1 MQAKYSV
8 ALAAVASFGLGAAA
22 MHALYAQAKPLAYV
36 IAEIEV
42 SNADAYAKEF
52 IPAAGKAIEDAGGRF
67 IVRGGKTKSLMGA
80 RLRKTALQCF
90 TSKIWTRQRRGGIL
104 REEKTRS
111 PSAINMRNSASMPL
125 RV

>member
-22 MHALYAQAKPLAYV
+22 MHALHAQAKPPVYV

-52 IPAAGKAIEDAGGRF
+52 VPAAGKAIENAGGKF

-80 RLRKTALQCF
+80 TPENRIAVF
-90 TSKIWTRQRRGGIL
+90 G
-104 REEKTRS
+104 
-111 PSAINMRNSASMPL
+111 
-125 RV
+125 